1 MKIKMRF
8 NIINTDILEGFKTLK
23 EESVDLIVTSPPYNV
38 SIQYDT
44 WDDNIPKNEYFDWV
58 SCWLKECYRVLKQDG
73 RIAINIP
80 FEVNMKHNSNERV
93 FIASEY
99 WQTMRPLGFN
109 WFGMI
114 RLEEIATQ
122 RARFTAWGS
131 YLSPSYPYIH
141 NAEECVLLAYK
152 ESPKKL
158 VKGETD
164 LTKEEFVEYVSGTW
178 KYRAE
183 TRGLTMANFSLDI
196 PEKAIKILSWKGETV
211 LDPFT
216 GSGTTG
222 VAAVN
227 LGREFIGFEISHK
240 YHAIAVDRIQFE
252 IDKKNC
258 ALNDMF
264 GE

>member
-1 MKIKMRF
+1 MF
-8 NIINTDILEGFKTLK
+8 NVMHCDILEGFKKLDD
-23 EESVDLIVTSPPYNV
+23 ESIDLVVTSPPYNV
-38 SIQYDT
+38 SIDYDT
-44 WDDNIPKNEYFDWV
+44 WDDTMPKDEYFEWV
-58 SCWLKECYRVLKQDG
+58 FKWLAECYRVMKPDG

-80 FEVNMKHNSNERV
+80 FEVNMKHGSNERV
-93 FIASEY
+93 FISSEY
-99 WQTMRPLGFN
+99 WQIMKSMFN

-114 RLEEIATQ
+114 RLDEVAPQ

-131 YLSPSYPYIH
+131 WLSPSSPYCH

-152 ESPKKL
+152 DSPKKF

-164 LTKEEFVEYVSGTW
+164 LTKEEFIEYVSGTW

-196 PEKAIKILSWKGETV
+196 PMKAIKILSWKGETV

-222 VAAVN
+222 VAAIKT
-227 LGREFIGFEISHK
+227 GREFIGFEISDK
-240 YHAIAVDRIQFE
+240 YHKIAVDRIQHE
-252 IDKKNC
+252 VDLGNC
-258 ALNDMF
+258 ALTDMF
-264 GE
+264 GG